1 MKVNVNLGVPVEEEE
16 EEEEVETEVEA
27 VEVFSATGLGDMA
40 TTGRG
45 SLAFFNKEKKNTR
58 KEKPTIAKKRH

>member
-16 EEEEVETEVEA
+16 EEEEDEVETEVEA

-45 SLAFFNKEKKNTR
+45 SLAFFNKEKKNT
-58 KEKPTIAKKRH
+58 